1 MMKNLFSRKKDAIK
15 TSVDAVE
22 PALAI
27 DLEKEP
33 SVVEIKPEQPK
44 QKPLKKGLFSSK
56 TKKDAKILA
65 TSLGLKSES
74 HLSKMIKSSPL
85 FVHAAV
91 PAIIL
96 AAVASSYLAIDQVS
110 GLVSATTNKVSAS
123 DGSKVVNMR
132 KTPLTGQ
139 EAEQY
144 AKIIESLTTNV
155 KVAVNAKGEI
165 SIKAKMEDY
174 QEWLYAVSIFQS
186 HTKGV
191 LWESQKIAL
200 GKDASGGAEAII
212 VGFKQN
218 FTLTGN

>member
-1 MMKNLFSRKKDAIK
+1 MKNLFSRKKETQKELITALEP
-15 TSVDAVE
+15 SME
-22 PALAI
+22 PAIEA
-27 DLEKEP
+27 
-33 SVVEIKPEQPK
+33 QPK
-44 QKPLKKGLFSSK
+44 VEEPAKKAEKPKKKLFSKQKNGGKVITS
-56 TKKDAKILA
+56 
-65 TSLGLKSES
+65 SLGLKSES
-74 HLSKMIKSSPL
+74 HLVKMLKSSPL

-96 AAVASSYLAIDQVS
+96 AAIGSSYLAIDQVT
-110 GLVSATTNKVSAS
+110 GLVSATTNKVAAS

-132 KTPLTGQ
+132 KVPLTGQ

-165 SIKAKMEDY
+165 SIKAKMDDY

-200 GKDASGGAEAII
+200 GKDASGGAEAIV